1 MNTRISIDHIS
12 QQLLQHV
19 RFLGETVG
27 SRPIGTPANH
37 RAEQYITQ
45 QFEQWGFAI
54 RRQPFACPPWTW
66 QSGRLMR
73 GSERACAFTLNPF
86 TRGCDVEAPLVPI
99 GNMADLEA
107 VDISGQIV
115 LLYGDLA
122 RERYTPRAFTLFR
135 HERHHRILQLLESRQ
150 PAAVLLV
157 NPQVGRDKALPLMG
171 DWLFPVPSATVTPEV
186 ALKLVHAHGPIQLQM
201 DTSIR
206 PFESAN
212 ILARYQPRGTHST
225 STSSPARV
233 AVSAHFD
240 THFGAPGV
248 IDNAT
253 GVAVLLVLA
262 EMAAHGDLGTEWTR
276 PIDFIAFNGEEYA
289 ALGDQVYLQSQPDFD
304 NIIAAVNLDGVGL
317 ALGNTTI
324 TTMGCSTALDEAI
337 HQATSP
343 HAALQWV
350 EPWYESNHTT
360 FLMQGVPA
368 IALSSRGVQGLA
380 DSPDD
385 TMDWLSVP
393 RTVGALDVLRTVLE
407 PLRQLDPQRSRQR
420 DS

>member
-1 MNTRISIDHIS
+1 MNTPISSNHVS
-12 QQLLQHV
+12 QQLRQHV
-19 RFLGETVG
+19 QHLGKTIG

-54 RRQPFACPPWTW
+54 QRQPFACPHWVW
-66 QSGRLMR
+66 KSGRLMS
-73 GSERACAFTLNPF
+73 GSKREYAFTPNPF
-86 TRGCDVEAPLVPI
+86 TRGCDVEGPLALI

-107 VDISGQIV
+107 ADVSGQVV

-157 NPQVGRDKALPLMG
+157 HPQVGRDKALPLLG
-171 DWLFPVPSATVTPEV
+171 DWLFPVPSATVTPEI
-186 ALKLVHAHGPIQLQM
+186 ALNLVRAHGPIQLQM

-206 PFESAN
+206 PSESAN
-212 ILARYQPRGTHST
+212 ILARYQSPGTYST
-225 STSSPARV
+225 STSSPARIV
-233 AVSAHFD
+233 VSAHFD

-253 GVAVLLVLA
+253 GVAMLLVLS
-262 EMAAHGDLGTEWTR
+262 EMVAHGDLGTEWAH

-304 NIIAAVNLDGVGL
+304 NIIAAVNVDGVGQ
-317 ALGNTTI
+317 ALGNTTV
-324 TTMGCSTALDEAI
+324 TTIGCSTALDEDI
-337 HQATSP
+337 HQATST
-343 HAALQWV
+343 HVSLEWV
-350 EPWYESNHTT
+350 DPWYESNHTT

-380 DSPDD
+380 DAPDD

-393 RTVGALDVLRTVLE
+393 RTVEALDVLRTVLE
-407 PLRQLDPQRSRQR
+407 ALRKLDPQRSRQR
-420 DS
+420 DN